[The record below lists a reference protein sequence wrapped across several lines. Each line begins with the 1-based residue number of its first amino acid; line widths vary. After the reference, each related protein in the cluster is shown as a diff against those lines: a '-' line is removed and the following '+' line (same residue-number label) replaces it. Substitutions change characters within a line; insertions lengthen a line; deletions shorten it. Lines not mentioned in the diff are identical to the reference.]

1 MREAQVSSRGQARM
15 TVLKRGGEEL
25 VAYGQARWWNDLV
38 KAPKVHRNGW
48 GEQKGPSLDVL
59 DNRRFPAIN
68 KLHWMLCCGL
78 WACEDFDVLF
88 KWRSR
93 SELSLVL
100 RR

>member
-1 MREAQVSSRGQARM
+1 MGRAG
-15 TVLKRGGEEL
+15 
-25 VAYGQARWWNDLV
+25 WWNGV
-38 KAPKVHRNGW
+38 AKAPKVHRNCW
-48 GEQKGPSLDVL
+48 GEQRGPSVHVSDKGG
-59 DNRRFPAIN
+59 FPASSN
-68 KLHWMLCCGL
+68 LHWTLRCGL